1 MGAYASSEP
10 ITPFHVKPVFLK
22 AADDKPHEGKG
33 GDSNGRSGSGT
44 FGNDGFGWLHLL
56 LLPVFLA
63 LYILVEK
70 YPALAGVSIL
80 LLLAC
85 LLHRLAPVWRRLVV
99 APVGFATLL
108 LIRRVMTFTLAAAT
122 PILKNGTKIDSG
134 VSWLPL
140 FFAVAI
146 FYMPR
151 RPSYSGNFF
160 FGGAV
165 LLLSSGL
172 LPGDGFVAV
181 FTAMQYFLFVALLI
195 VLAIDFTQPA
205 PAPPKPVES

>member
-22 AADDKPHEGKG
+22 AAGDKPHEAKG
-33 GDSNGRSGSGT
+33 GDSEARSGSGT

-56 LLPVFLA
+56 MLPVFLA
-63 LYILVEK
+63 LYILAEK
-70 YPALAGVSIL
+70 YPELTGISIL

-85 LLHRLAPVWRRLVV
+85 LLYRLTPIWRRLIV
-99 APVGFATLL
+99 APIGFATLL
-108 LIRRVMTFTLAAAT
+108 LVRRVVTFALAADVA
-122 PILKNGTKIDSG
+122 IMKNGVKIGFGS
-134 VSWLPL
+134 SWLPL
-140 FFAVAI
+140 FFAVTI

-165 LLLSSGL
+165 LLLTSGL

-181 FTAMQYFLFVALLI
+181 FSAMQYFLFVALLI